1 MEVESIKSKIIEI
14 HKTWKTLRDN
24 IDCYKYGSIHESCV
38 IQIIA
43 EYCIVQG
50 YEVEGF
56 PIQKRIYEI
65 LNANYDETYFCHD
78 RYVKYLDVL
87 ATQHDDVFELMYFYS
102 STFWPKQF
110 YNEKRYKETLLD
122 YIRDDIYEVD
132 F

>member
-1 MEVESIKSKIIEI
+1 MEIESIKSAIIEI
-14 HKTWKTLRDN
+14 HKIWQTSRANT
-24 IDCYKYGSIHESCV
+24 DCCKCGSIHESYV

-78 RYVKYLDVL
+78 RYVKYLDIL
-87 ATQHDDVFELMYFYS
+87 ATQLDDVFELMYFYS
-102 STFWPKQF
+102 STFWPRQF
-110 YNEKRYKETLLD
+110 YNEKIYKETLLE
-122 YIRDDIYEVD
+122 YIRNDVYEVD